1 MPEPV
6 IGLADEFLTAGQEMI
21 QPQRFAAALN
31 LKLPDLA
38 HLAGVHPATVTEA
51 PENVELQGFMR
62 EALRVMSASYQ
73 VTGDRGRTF
82 YWFRNEPIPEF
93 EHRTAEQLVAAG
105 KSVAVIGYLT
115 SIAAGSSG

>member
-1 MPEPV
+1 MSAMGFEEEFRTPGQPV
-6 IGLADEFLTAGQEMI
+6 IE
-21 QPQRFAAALN
+21 PQRFAAALN

-51 PENVELQGFMR
+51 PENVALQGFMR
-62 EALRVMSASYQ
+62 EALRVMSATYQ

-105 KSVAVIGYLT
+105 KSAAVIGYLT